1 MRETKRWMNRGKR
14 NRDLFTNSVIIN
26 NITRTSFLFFWIKH
40 LNSTNICEL
49 IRKCSSL
56 ETLNILL
63 LCKES
68 LSQSHCQYKRL
79 QFCGQAM
86 MTQLMHGLVTLAA
99 ASGDSFLEKH
109 WSPFPGLI
117 EFLSAVDL
125 KLQDKGLVALNEI
138 HFRTYCLLHYLE
150 YIINNKLFFQN
161 LISTIFLFTLQKK
174 NLKL

>member
-1 MRETKRWMNRGKR
+1 
-14 NRDLFTNSVIIN
+14 
-26 NITRTSFLFFWIKH
+26 
-40 LNSTNICEL
+40 
-49 IRKCSSL
+49 
-56 ETLNILL
+56 
-63 LCKES
+63 
-68 LSQSHCQYKRL
+68 
-79 QFCGQAM
+79 

-109 WSPFPGLI
+109 WSPFAGLI